1 MLSLRAARVNAG
13 YTQKRA
19 AELIGVN
26 VSTLIKWENGVTY
39 PTVIF
44 FKRLCGLYSVS
55 VNDIFLKEA

>member
-19 AELIGVN
+19 AELVGVN

-39 PTVIF
+39 PTVIL
-44 FKRLCGLYSVS
+44 FKRLCELYSVS